1 MTLSVP
7 QREQLESSTAYYQ
20 ANVVQAK
27 DYLEARGITGHIA
40 GAARLGVVVEP
51 LIGHE
56 QMAGRLAIPYL
67 TEAGPVDIRF
77 RCLEPHSCKDAGHG
91 KYLTLP
97 GHPPRMFNASA
108 LAIDTSTVAICE
120 GELDTLIVHHYLGV
134 PAVGVPG
141 AQVWSGQKHY
151 PRMFRPFTRVLV
163 FADGD
168 DAGRDLGKQIARD
181 LPQAVVLRLP
191 DGADVT
197 DYYLS
202 HGVDGLADLCGL
214 A

>member
-1 MTLSVP
+1 VSLSAP
-7 QREQLESSTAYYQ
+7 QREQLENATAYYQ
-20 ANVVQAK
+20 ASVLEAK
-27 DYLEARGITGHIA
+27 DYLLARGITGEIA
-40 GAARLGVVVEP
+40 MRARLGVVVNP
-51 LIGHE
+51 LLGHE
-56 QMAGRLAIPYL
+56 QMVGRLAIPYM

-77 RCLEPHSCKDAGHG
+77 RCLEQHSCKDAGHG

-108 LAIDTSTVAICE
+108 LSIDTTTVAVCE
-120 GELDTLIVHHYLGV
+120 GELDTLIVHHHLGI

-181 LPQAVVLRLP
+181 VPQAVVLRMP

-197 DYYLS
+197 DTFLAE
-202 HGVDGLADLCGL
+202 GVDGLAERAGL
-214 A
+214 

>member
-1 MTLSVP
+1 MSLSVP
-7 QREQLESSTAYYQ
+7 QREQLENATAYYQ
-20 ANVVQAK
+20 ASVLEAK
-27 DYLEARGITGHIA
+27 DYLLARGITGEIA
-40 GAARLGVVVEP
+40 GRARLGVVREP
-51 LIGHE
+51 LLGHE

-67 TEAGPVDIRF
+67 TEAGAVDIRF
-77 RCLEPHSCKDAGHG
+77 RCLEAHSCKDAGHG

-108 LAIDTSTVAICE
+108 LSIDTTTVAVCE
-120 GELDTLIVHHYLGV
+120 GELDTLIVHHHLGL

-181 LPQAVVLRLP
+181 VPQAVVLRLG
-191 DGADVT
+191 DGMDVT
-197 DYYLS
+197 DTFLAE
-202 HGVDGLADLCGL
+202 GVDGLAERAGL
-214 A
+214 

>member
-1 MTLSVP
+1 MSLSAP
-7 QREQLESSTAYYQ
+7 QREQLENATAYYQ
-20 ANVVQAK
+20 ASVLEAK
-27 DYLEARGITGHIA
+27 DYLLARGITGEIA
-40 GAARLGVVVEP
+40 MRARLGVVVNP
-51 LIGHE
+51 LLGHE
-56 QMAGRLAIPYL
+56 QMVGRLAIPYM

-77 RCLEPHSCKDAGHG
+77 RCLEQHSCKDAGHG

-108 LAIDTSTVAICE
+108 LSIDTTTVAVCE
-120 GELDTLIVHHYLGV
+120 GELDTLIVHHHLGI

-181 LPQAVVLRLP
+181 VPQAVVLRMP

-197 DYYLS
+197 DTFLAE
-202 HGVDGLADLCGL
+202 GVDGLAERAGL
-214 A
+214 